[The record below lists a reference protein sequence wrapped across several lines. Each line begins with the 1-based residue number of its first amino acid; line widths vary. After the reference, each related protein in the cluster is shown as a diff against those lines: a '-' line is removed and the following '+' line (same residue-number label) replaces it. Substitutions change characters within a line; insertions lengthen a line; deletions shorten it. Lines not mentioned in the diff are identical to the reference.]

1 MKYKFLI
8 PKQKEKEDKGQ
19 KKWCFARKISQFCAI
34 SFSNSNCFL
43 KEPENL
49 SFKQQRQLHIHECVW
64 GCQQPLLT
72 PSQTHNETPM

>member
-34 SFSNSNCFL
+34 SIFEF
-43 KEPENL
+43 
-49 SFKQQRQLHIHECVW
+49 
-64 GCQQPLLT
+64 
-72 PSQTHNETPM
+72 